1 MKKHKLPK
9 LLVRHLDA
17 ALRFF
22 DNDIMSVLKAHERQG
37 DWTLFTELNKLDL
50 LTLVDYYIK
59 GYEVDL
65 TLEEKVDS
73 LVNWAK
79 NLPECL
85 QSEKDFKS
93 RILLV
98 LRENYLLE
106 DEEYDSCSI

>member
-9 LLVRHLDA
+9 LLVRHLDG
-17 ALRFF
+17 ALRHF

-37 DWTLFTELNKLDL
+37 DWTMFTELNKLDL
-50 LTLVDYYIK
+50 LTLVDYYMK

-65 TLEEKVDS
+65 TLEEKVGN
-73 LVNWAK
+73 LVDWAK

-106 DEEYDSCSI
+106 DEEYDSCGI